1 MLHHYEEPLISG
13 EITDKGSGAIFFAGC
28 NLKCCYCQNHR
39 LSHDCVGDE
48 YTVDGLVEIIKDLE
62 QQGAYNINFVTP
74 THYTD
79 QIIAALDIYRP
90 SVPIV
95 WNSSGYEAVETI
107 VKLKDY
113 VDIYLVDMKYA
124 SDELGLRYSKVSD
137 YVMVNRLCIDAM
149 RQNQPMDI
157 VESGLMKKGVIIR
170 HLILPNHTDDSVEC
184 LRYIHDN
191 WGEQT
196 IVSIMSQYEPLYKAS
211 KYPEI
216 NRKITKLEYK
226 RVVSQALRLN
236 MMNCFVQDTASADS
250 KYIPD
255 FK

>member
-1 MLHHYEEPLISG
+1 M
-13 EITDKGSGAIFFAGC
+13 
-28 NLKCCYCQNHR
+28 
-39 LSHDCVGDE
+39 
-48 YTVDGLVEIIKDLE
+48 
-62 QQGAYNINFVTP
+62 
-74 THYTD
+74 
-79 QIIAALDIYRP
+79 
-90 SVPIV
+90 
-95 WNSSGYEAVETI
+95 
-107 VKLKDY
+107 
-113 VDIYLVDMKYA
+113 DMKYA